1 MVFSHLS
8 LGGISEASACFLSIP
23 SLDSRL
29 CLAWSRVQFLVF
41 SQKFLCPSLFRLC
54 CGRVVD
60 NVFRQTNKQTQTQS
74 SRRLLRRKIASGH
87 LGSACVVPWRTHLY
101 CCASLTSSVQALRGT
116 TPFLDLSLRTSVRSK
131 ELWGL
136 REKTSRHGA
145 MHILSSLTSW

>member
-116 TPFLDLSLRTSVRSK
+116 TPFWICHYARAYAARNYGGYARRRRGMVRCTSFRV
-131 ELWGL
+131 
-136 REKTSRHGA
+136 
-145 MHILSSLTSW
+145 